1 MATTISP
8 RRKRKKPSILKRIRE
23 TARRTQTNRIRKGR
37 LRVQVKSFRRA
48 LASGDLEQARTLL
61 RPTLSILDRCAHLG
75 ILHGNSAAR
84 TKSRLLV
91 SFNALAAKQSSIRP
105 AAS

>member
-37 LRVQVKSFRRA
+37 LRAQVKNFRRA
-48 LASGDLEQARTLL
+48 LASRDLEQARTLL
-61 RPTLSILDRCAHLG
+61 RPTLSILDRCARLG
-75 ILHGNSAAR
+75 ILHRNSAAR

-91 SFNALAAKQSSIRP
+91 SFNALSKPSSGQS